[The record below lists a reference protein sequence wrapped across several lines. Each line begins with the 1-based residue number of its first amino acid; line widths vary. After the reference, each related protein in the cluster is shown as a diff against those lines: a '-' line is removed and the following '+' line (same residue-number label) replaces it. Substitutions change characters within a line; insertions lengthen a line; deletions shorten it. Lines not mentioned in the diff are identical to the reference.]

1 MLTPV
6 LLAQVGPTD
15 INLFRQIDN
24 MMQGAFAAFLNPAVA
39 NIIGAIQTTA
49 LLGGTLYIL
58 IVGLSIVL
66 GGEST
71 PFYTFLRTAGKIALV
86 SAFSLSAD
94 GYLGGLVEALKGL
107 DSGLVQALHLD
118 LGFFTPAGSVVEQ
131 LDQMLSIGFD
141 KFAQCLQQANT
152 QGVFSP
158 GAAISW
164 AIAGLLFGL
173 STAALAIFG
182 GAIVLLT
189 KFALTI
195 LFALGPLFVLGLMF
209 PQTSGFF
216 DKWLGEVLSFILQNV
231 IVSTVLSFAM
241 VLFLSFISRAEI
253 QGDDAISPFIAGMQ
267 VLVAAFVMVYF
278 LWKSGPMATGLSGG
292 MGASI
297 VDAAGAAG
305 MSKAIGASGASGAK
319 RAAALPK
326 QALGVAK
333 KAAGGASKVASRLAH
348 FGKSPAMG
356 AASSGAT
363 EKSSA
368 SPPSSGAAKNAVAS
382 NPASAPA
389 NAGPSRPAS
398 LKERK
403 AMAKLGARALRS
415 KAIGNFATESASKPR
430 PVASAVK
437 PSAVASAQSAPKAS
451 VSLEKSK
458 GSSESTRSNK
468 PESNRS

>member
-6 LLAQVGPTD
+6 LLAQATD
-15 INLFRQIDN
+15 INLFRHIDRA
-24 MMQGAFAAFLNPAVA
+24 MEGAFASFLNPAVT
-39 NIIGAIQTTA
+39 NIISALQTTA
-49 LLGGTLYIL
+49 LVGGTLYIL

-94 GYLGGLVEALKGL
+94 GYLGGLVAALKGL
-107 DSGLVQALHLD
+107 DSGLVQALRLD
-118 LGFFTPAGSVVEQ
+118 FGFLTPAGSVVEQ
-131 LDQMLSIGFD
+131 IDQMLSVGFD

-164 AIAGLLFGL
+164 AIAGLLFGI

-195 LFALGPLFVLGLMF
+195 LFAMGPLFVLGLMF

-216 DKWLGEVLSFILQNV
+216 DKWLGEVLSFIFQNV

-241 VLFLSFISRAEI
+241 VLFLSFLAQAEI
-253 QGDDAISPFIAGMQ
+253 KGDDATNPFVAGMQ

-278 LWKSGPMATGLSGG
+278 LWKSGPIAAGLSGG

-297 VDAAGAAG
+297 VDAVGAAG
-305 MSKAIGASGASGAK
+305 MS
-319 RAAALPK
+319 RPLVP
-326 QALGVAK
+326 
-333 KAAGGASKVASRLAH
+333 LA
-348 FGKSPAMG
+348 
-356 AASSGAT
+356 
-363 EKSSA
+363 
-368 SPPSSGAAKNAVAS
+368 
-382 NPASAPA
+382 
-389 NAGPSRPAS
+389 
-398 LKERK
+398 
-403 AMAKLGARALRS
+403 
-415 KAIGNFATESASKPR
+415 
-430 PVASAVK
+430 
-437 PSAVASAQSAPKAS
+437 
-451 VSLEKSK
+451 
-458 GSSESTRSNK
+458 
-468 PESNRS
+468 